1 MSGRRYFVIRRDTG
15 TEFSVTVMDHQTRF
29 HIWLQISFALSTTCI
44 ALTQTRADGMFLA
57 VRRSKDWSKIHEE
70 M

>member
-29 HIWLQISFALSTTCI
+29 HIWLEISFALSTTCI
-44 ALTQTRADGMFLA
+44 ALTQTRADGMLLA
-57 VRRSKDWSKIHEE
+57 VPDGKDWSMVHTN
-70 M
+70 